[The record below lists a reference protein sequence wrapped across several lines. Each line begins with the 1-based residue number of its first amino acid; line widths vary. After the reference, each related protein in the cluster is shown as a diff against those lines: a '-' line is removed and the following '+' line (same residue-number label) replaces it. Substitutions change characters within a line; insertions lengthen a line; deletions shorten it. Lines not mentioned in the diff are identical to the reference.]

1 MGLESLKSV
10 HGSSEHRSGSTSSK
24 LELIPSWKIQ
34 LLIVHTVSVV
44 TGDQARQKSLQD
56 LAESV
61 FGYLFICYSVHF
73 RTILF
78 NCKTGII
85 CQSST
90 GYFYTYLL
98 PKIYI

>member
-1 MGLESLKSV
+1 MCFRSSIIKLSPRALVCKLTLILLESLKSV

-61 FGYLFICYSVHF
+61 FGFLFI
-73 RTILF
+73 
-78 NCKTGII
+78 
-85 CQSST
+85 
-90 GYFYTYLL
+90 YLL
-98 PKIYI
+98 LGAFSDNFVQL